1 MRDFW
6 IKRNP
11 MIKFKSYR
19 FIMKATQAEKDLAAK
34 QAAFYDVMTRDY
46 ATKFADQKAIQDSLT
61 AAFKPIIEAGPDQY
75 GLSRGADTALRTSA
89 RDATTAAYEH
99 AARATG
105 SALAARGGDT
115 FLPSGVDEQIR
126 SQVATE
132 AAREGAR
139 KQTDITRYGFDV
151 GRTNFFNAASVLGG
165 NAAQMN
171 PTGFAGEATGAGSA
185 AFKSAQAIQSQG
197 GGFMRWLGGVA
208 GGAISSFVNP
218 LASAGA
224 SRVLGGGS
232 SSSGGGMSDS
242 DIYNSGFCWVAA
254 ELYGGWDSPR
264 VKEIRS
270 WLLNS
275 TDPDV
280 QRFAKLYHENGQKL
294 AEDIRKSPE
303 LRAKT
308 KAIFDKFP
316 IVRKVNNNE

>member
-1 MRDFW
+1 MNKLNW
-6 IKRNP
+6 TTP
-11 MIKFKSYR
+11 KFV
-19 FIMKATQAEKDLAAK
+19 MKASQAQKDLADK

-99 AARATG
+99 AQRATG

-115 FLPSGVDEQIR
+115 FLPSGVEEQIR

-165 NAAQMN
+165 NAVQMN

-185 AFKSAQAIQSQG
+185 AFKSAESISKQG
-197 GGFMRWLGGVA
+197 GGFMRWLGGIA

-218 LASAGA
+218 LSAAGA
-224 SRVLGGGS
+224 SKVLGGAT
-232 SSSGGGMSDS
+232 GG
-242 DIYNSGFCWVAA
+242 CWVAEA
-254 ELYGGWDSPR
+254 VYGKGSP
-264 VKEIRS
+264 I
-270 WLLNS
+270 
-275 TDPDV
+275 
-280 QRFAKLYHENGQKL
+280 AKLIWETWRDKWANESRWSRTLFGLYLIVGEPLGWLTKHISMLKRIFKPLFDQAYK
-294 AEDIRKSPE
+294 
-303 LRAKT
+303 RAL
-308 KAIFDKFP
+308 
-316 IVRKVNNNE
+316 VRKVNNNE